1 MFSLP
6 TSSSSES
13 SNKSLSW
20 SAYPIPASYFPV
32 PILKQFVWKH
42 RFECQGIP
50 ATIRAAF
57 AMPLIFP
64 EMSCVSLLNVYGK
77 SVASVHDRF
86 PLCTNASKKGEKCL
100 PFAGGSLST
109 KVNIHEKWRI
119 SAILDAGTFQ
129 EDQDLPVS
137 ILN

>member
-1 MFSLP
+1 MLFYC
-6 TSSSSES
+6 TSVILQAGKHRLFL
-13 SNKSLSW
+13 NILLFGKL
-20 SAYPIPASYFPV
+20 PV